1 MHTSLHSYGRKS
13 LTPKTK
19 KLIPFVDVTAMV
31 NLSFLLILFFMLQ
44 SFIQKP
50 QALDLELPDKNSV
63 TCGGSNIISC
73 IEGWRTI
80 TIILGK
86 NNEVITYQGQIND
99 PIEFPKRFKLD
110 SESFKTYLLQKRN
123 EFCSR
128 VNNPIKEKLFIN
140 LKPSDYSKYSDLVTT
155 IDLINTV
162 IQTNYSI
169 NELNKLE
176 NKMVVQNAKTSL

>member
-1 MHTSLHSYGRKS
+1 
-13 LTPKTK
+13 
-19 KLIPFVDVTAMV
+19 
-31 NLSFLLILFFMLQ
+31 MLQ
-44 SFIQKP
+44 SYMRKP
-50 QALDLELPDKNSV
+50 EHIDLNLPEGSTCDSELSF
-63 TCGGSNIISC
+63 CGGEI
-73 IEGWRTI
+73 WRTI
-80 TIILGK
+80 ALILTK
-86 NNEVITYQGQIND
+86 NNEVIAYQGQIND

-123 EFCSR
+123 EFCSK

-176 NKMVVQNAKTSL
+176 NKMVVKNAKTSL